1 MYGMSSGK
9 KKKKKMQDGGKTKLA
24 GMYGDP
30 NKITRGDI
38 ITAAKKNKK
47 QMGGMMS
54 SPTMGVQRSKVMNT
68 QAPNTFIENNKQK
81 TMMYGGMA
89 AKKEKKMM
97 YGGKVHGR
105 GYNRSY
111 EPRKPQSV

>member
-1 MYGMSSGK
+1 MSYGK
-9 KKKKKMQDGGKTKLA
+9 KKKKKMQDGGKTELA
-24 GMYGDP
+24 KMYGDP

-38 ITAAKKNKK
+38 IAAATKDKK
-47 QMGGMMS
+47 QMGSMVMK
-54 SPTMGVQRSKVMNT
+54 PMGKAKDM
-68 QAPNTFIENNKQK
+68 QAPQSYMEDQNRQK
-81 TMMYGGMA
+81 TMMYGGMT

-111 EPRKPQSV
+111 EPRKPKSV

>member
-1 MYGMSSGK
+1 
-9 KKKKKMQDGGKTKLA
+9 
-24 GMYGDP
+24 
-30 NKITRGDI
+30 
-38 ITAAKKNKK
+38 
-47 QMGGMMS
+47 
-54 SPTMGVQRSKVMNT
+54 
-68 QAPNTFIENNKQK
+68 
-81 TMMYGGMA
+81 MMYGGMA

>member
-1 MYGMSSGK
+1 MSYGK
-9 KKKKKMQDGGKTKLA
+9 KKKKKMQDGGKTELA
-24 GMYGDP
+24 KMYGDP

-38 ITAAKKNKK
+38 IAAATKDKK
-47 QMGGMMS
+47 QMGSMVMK
-54 SPTMGVQRSKVMNT
+54 PMGKAKDM
-68 QAPNTFIENNKQK
+68 QAPQSYMEDQNRQK
-81 TMMYGGMA
+81 TMMYGGMT

-111 EPRKPQSV
+111 GPRKPQSV

>member
-1 MYGMSSGK
+1 MYGMSYGK
-9 KKKKKMQDGGKTKLA
+9 KKKKKMQDGGKTDLA
-24 GMYGDP
+24 KMYGDP
-30 NKITRGDI
+30 NKITRGDVI
-38 ITAAKKNKK
+38 AAATKNKK
-47 QMGGMMS
+47 QMGS
-54 SPTMGVQRSKVMNT
+54 TVARPMGKAVDM
-68 QAPNTFIENNKQK
+68 QAPSSFMENTNKQK

-111 EPRKPQSV
+111 GSRKPQSV

>member
-1 MYGMSSGK
+1 MYMNYGK
-9 KKKKKMQDGGKTKLA
+9 NKKMQKGSKVGLA
-24 GMYGDP
+24 KMYGDP

-38 ITAAKKNKK
+38 IAAATKDKK
-47 QMGGMMS
+47 QMGSMVMK
-54 SPTMGVQRSKVMNT
+54 PMGKAQDT
-68 QAPNTFIENNKQK
+68 QAPQSYMEKGNRQK
-81 TMMYGGMA
+81 TMMYGGMT

-111 EPRKPQSV
+111 GPRKPSTV

>member
-1 MYGMSSGK
+1 MYGMSYGK

-30 NKITRGDI
+30 NKITRGDVI
-38 ITAAKKNKK
+38 AAATKNKK
-47 QMGGMMS
+47 QMGS
-54 SPTMGVQRSKVMNT
+54 TVARPMGKAVDM
-68 QAPNTFIENNKQK
+68 QAPSSFMENTNKQK

-89 AKKEKKMM
+89 AKKKRVPMM
-97 YGGKVHGR
+97 MGDKVHGR

-111 EPRKPQSV
+111 GFRKPQSV

>member
-1 MYGMSSGK
+1 MYGMSYGK
-9 KKKKKMQDGGKTKLA
+9 KKKKKMQDGGKTELA
-24 GMYGDP
+24 KMYGDP

-38 ITAAKKNKK
+38 IAAATKDKK
-47 QMGGMMS
+47 QMGSMVMK
-54 SPTMGVQRSKVMNT
+54 PMGKAKDM
-68 QAPNTFIENNKQK
+68 QAPQSYMEDQNRQK
-81 TMMYGGMA
+81 TMMYGGMT

-111 EPRKPQSV
+111 EPRKPKSV

>member
-1 MYGMSSGK
+1 MYGMSYGK
-9 KKKKKMQDGGKTKLA
+9 KKKKKMQKGSKVKLA
-24 GMYGDP
+24 KMYGDP

-38 ITAAKKNKK
+38 IAAATKDKK
-47 QMGGMMS
+47 QMGSMVMK
-54 SPTMGVQRSKVMNT
+54 PMGKAQDT
-68 QAPNTFIENNKQK
+68 QAPQSYMEKGNRQK
-81 TMMYGGMA
+81 TMMYGGMT

-111 EPRKPQSV
+111 GPRKPSTV

>member
-1 MYGMSSGK
+1 MYGMSYGK
-9 KKKKKMQDGGKTKLA
+9 KKKKKMQDGGKTELA
-24 GMYGDP
+24 KMYGDP

-38 ITAAKKNKK
+38 IAAATKDKK
-47 QMGGMMS
+47 QMGSMVMK
-54 SPTMGVQRSKVMNT
+54 PMGTAKDT
-68 QAPNTFIENNKQK
+68 QAPQYYMKDQNRQTN
-81 TMMYGGMA
+81 MMYGGMA

-111 EPRKPQSV
+111 GPRKPNTV

>member
-1 MYGMSSGK
+1 MYMNYG
-9 KKKKKMQDGGKTKLA
+9 KKKKMQKGSKVGLA
-24 GMYGDP
+24 KMYGDP

-38 ITAAKKNKK
+38 IAAATKDEK
-47 QMGGMMS
+47 QMGSMVMK
-54 SPTMGVQRSKVMNT
+54 PMGKAKDT
-68 QAPNTFIENNKQK
+68 QAPQSYMEKSNRQE

-111 EPRKPQSV
+111 GPRKPKSA

>member
-1 MYGMSSGK
+1 MYGMSYGK
-9 KKKKKMQDGGKTKLA
+9 EKKKKMQKGSKVELA
-24 GMYGDP
+24 KMYGDP

-38 ITAAKKNKK
+38 IAAATKDKK
-47 QMGGMMS
+47 QMGSMVMK
-54 SPTMGVQRSKVMNT
+54 PMGKAQDT
-68 QAPNTFIENNKQK
+68 QAPQSYMEKGNRQK
-81 TMMYGGMA
+81 TMMYGGMT

-111 EPRKPQSV
+111 GPRKPSTV

>member
-1 MYGMSSGK
+1 MYGTNYG
-9 KKKKKMQDGGKTKLA
+9 KKKKMQKGSKVELA
-24 GMYGDP
+24 KMYGDP

-38 ITAAKKNKK
+38 IAAATKNEK
-47 QMGGMMS
+47 QMGSMVMK
-54 SPTMGVQRSKVMNT
+54 PMGKAQDT
-68 QAPNTFIENNKQK
+68 QAPQSYMEKGNRQK
-81 TMMYGGMA
+81 TMMYGGMT

-111 EPRKPQSV
+111 GPRKPSTV

>member
-1 MYGMSSGK
+1 MSYGK
-9 KKKKKMQDGGKTKLA
+9 EKKKKMQKGSKVELA
-24 GMYGDP
+24 KMYGDP

-38 ITAAKKNKK
+38 IAAATKDKK
-47 QMGGMMS
+47 QMGSMVMK
-54 SPTMGVQRSKVMNT
+54 PMGKAKDT
-68 QAPNTFIENNKQK
+68 QAPQSYMEDQNRQK

-111 EPRKPQSV
+111 GPRKPNTV